1 MYGARFG
8 ECRTRS
14 VCEIVRTSSGMVAR
28 HAGPDGADE
37 HCGGATACMHACHAC
52 MHDMHADSPWLCL
65 LAQCVLAGCYCTTP
79 GCQHRRFCNVSG
91 CAVMLVSGCAV
102 MLGIGNSLSLYSGI
116 VLLQRVF
123 KRRCGLATGLGLS
136 GGGVGTIIFGW
147 GIPFATQRLG
157 LQGTLRVFALLV
169 ACGNAV
175 AGCMFTA
182 SGLPPLGGDLEAD
195 PEPSVQNPE
204 AEPQNVDVEQ
214 GVAIRTIVNT
224 VDSDGEE
231 MHRMHSKEGLG
242 CAGQELS
249 QGNGKPVS
257 PPAPVLQSE
266 VTVLRAD
273 TARLAT
279 REPEGDVIISVKE
292 VKNAFCDG
300 LEAQGALPDFFDNA
314 SQNTQNCDST
324 RATDAL
330 AEPRRNRASGAAQ
343 ALARWCMQVLRV
355 ERELLLAYVG
365 VFVASV
371 GLYTPIVFVLEFA
384 EKYGTLVEAEKSML
398 VSFSGFG
405 AILFRTALSGLS
417 DVLGHRVTAGIILYL
432 YGILS
437 IGAGSGILGHS
448 FPALVVCAVCW

>member
-1 MYGARFG
+1 
-8 ECRTRS
+8 
-14 VCEIVRTSSGMVAR
+14 
-28 HAGPDGADE
+28 
-37 HCGGATACMHACHAC
+37 
-52 MHDMHADSPWLCL
+52 
-65 LAQCVLAGCYCTTP
+65 
-79 GCQHRRFCNVSG
+79 
-91 CAVMLVSGCAV
+91 MLVSGCAV

-169 ACGNAV
+169 TCGNAA

-182 SGLPPLGGDLEAD
+182 SGLPPLGGDAEAD
-195 PEPSVQNPE
+195 PEPSVQNQE

-224 VDSDGEE
+224 AVDVEGGEE
-231 MHRMHSKEGLG
+231 EEELPRMHIKEALG

-249 QGNGKPVS
+249 QGSGKPVS

-279 REPEGDVIISVKE
+279 RESEGDVIIS

-300 LEAQGALPDFFDNA
+300 LEDQRALPDFFDHA

-330 AEPRRNRASGAAQ
+330 VEPRRNCARGAAR
-343 ALARWCMQVLRV
+343 ALALWCMQVLRI

-384 EKYGTLVEAEKSML
+384 EKYGTLVEAEKAML
-398 VSFSGFG
+398 VSLSGFG

>member
-1 MYGARFG
+1 
-8 ECRTRS
+8 
-14 VCEIVRTSSGMVAR
+14 
-28 HAGPDGADE
+28 
-37 HCGGATACMHACHAC
+37 
-52 MHDMHADSPWLCL
+52 
-65 LAQCVLAGCYCTTP
+65 
-79 GCQHRRFCNVSG
+79 
-91 CAVMLVSGCAV
+91 

-116 VLLQRVF
+116 VLLQKLF

-169 ACGNAV
+169 ACGNAA

-182 SGLPPLGGDLEAD
+182 SGLPPLGGDPEAGT
-195 PEPSVQNPE
+195 EASIQNP
-204 AEPQNVDVEQ
+204 ASEPQNVEQ

-224 VDSDGEE
+224 VVDVEGDGEE
-231 MHRMHSKEGLG
+231 MPRMHSKEGLG

-249 QGNGKPVS
+249 QGSGRLQEQLA
-257 PPAPVLQSE
+257 PAE
-266 VTVLRAD
+266 

-279 REPEGDVIISVKE
+279 RGPEGDVIISVKE
-292 VKNAFCDG
+292 GKNAFCDG
-300 LEAQGALPDFFDNA
+300 LEEQGALPDFFDHA
-314 SQNTQNCDST
+314 SQNTQNCESQDTQNCNST
-324 RATDAL
+324 RATYAL
-330 AEPRRNRASGAAQ
+330 AEPRRNRAHGAAR
-343 ALARWCMQVLRV
+343 ALALRCMQVLRV

-384 EKYGTLVEAEKSML
+384 EKYATLAEAEKSML

-417 DVLGHRVTAGIILYL
+417 DVLGHRVTAGILLYL
-432 YGILS
+432 YGILC

-448 FPALVVCAVCW
+448 FPTLVVCAVCW